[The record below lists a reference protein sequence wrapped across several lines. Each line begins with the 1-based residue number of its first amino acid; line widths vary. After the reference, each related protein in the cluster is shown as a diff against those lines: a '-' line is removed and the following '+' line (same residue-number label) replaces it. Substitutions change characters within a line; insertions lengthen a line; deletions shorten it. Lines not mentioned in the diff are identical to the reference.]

1 MMDATRRI
9 KSRVCADFKMRGFI
23 LRPEATKCL
32 VESLLSVSPTELDDI
47 IERVLDAVE
56 KQPLTSSMIELS
68 VVENAV
74 QDCFQS
80 CDETMSNVFNII
92 GAFDVPRYIYN
103 PERKKFVPLS
113 MTNHPTPGLCGI
125 ARDKAELFRERY
137 TILLQ
142 RTRRHELFTPPV
154 IGAAVVH
161 NQNKFQLKTIEA
173 LLGSTATLGGVIVLG
188 MITQLREGK
197 FYLEDPTG
205 TVELNMS
212 KAQFHNGL
220 YTEYSFVLAE
230 GWYEDSVFHVNG
242 FGTPPIEPSSATRAY
257 FGNINFFGGPSTT
270 SVKASV
276 KLKQLEEENDDAMF
290 VLVSDV
296 WLDNAEVME
305 KLNLMFSGYAAMPPT
320 CFIFC
325 GNFSSVPYGKGHVK
339 SLKESL
345 KVLADS
351 ICAHPNILN
360 NSRFVFVPGPEDPG
374 PGTIL
379 PRPPLAN
386 HITEEF
392 RQRVPFCAFTTNP
405 CRIQYCSQEIIVIRE
420 DLVNKMC
427 RNCVGLPNSNLD
439 IPNHFVR
446 SILSQAHL
454 APLPLYVTPVFWAY
468 DYALRVY
475 PVPDMVVF
483 ADKYD
488 PFNVTHSDCLCVN
501 PGSFLRS
508 GFTFKVY
515 YPANKTIEDSKL
527 QGL

>member
-1 MMDATRRI
+1 MDVARKI
-9 KSRVCADFKMRGFI
+9 KSKVSADFKMRGLI
-23 LRPEATKCL
+23 LRPEATKYM
-32 VESLLSVSPTELDDI
+32 VEVLQSVNASQLDDI

-56 KQPLTSSMIELS
+56 KQPLSSSMIELS

-74 QDCFQS
+74 QDCSQS
-80 CDETMSNVFNII
+80 SDDAINNVFNII

-103 PERKKFVPLS
+103 AERKKFVPIS
-113 MTNHPTPGLCGI
+113 MTSHPAPGLCGT

-137 TILLQ
+137 TILQQ
-142 RTRRHELFTPPV
+142 RTRRHELFTPPA
-154 IGAAVVH
+154 IGAAVVE

-173 LLGSTATLGGVIVLG
+173 LLGSTAKMGGVIVLG
-188 MITQLREGK
+188 MITQLKEGK
-197 FYLEDPTG
+197 YHLEDPTG
-205 TVELNMS
+205 TVELNIS

-220 YTEYSFVLAE
+220 YTESSFVLAE

-257 FGNINFFGGPSTT
+257 FGNINFFGGPSAT
-270 SVKASV
+270 SVKAST
-276 KLKQLEEENDDAMF
+276 KLKQLEEENEDAMF
-290 VLVSDV
+290 VVVSDV
-296 WLDNAEVME
+296 WLDSVEVME
-305 KLNLMFSGYAAMPPT
+305 KLNLMFSGYAALPPT

-325 GNFSSVPYGKGHVK
+325 GNFSSAPYGRTQIK

-351 ICAHPNILN
+351 ICAHPSIHSS
-360 NSRFVFVPGPEDPG
+360 SRFVFVPGPEDPG

-379 PRPPLAN
+379 PRPPLAD

-392 RQRVPFCAFTTNP
+392 RRRVPFSVFTTNP

-446 SILSQAHL
+446 TILSQAHL
-454 APLPLYVTPVFWAY
+454 TPLPLYVSPVFWAY
-468 DYALRVY
+468 DYTLRVY
-475 PVPDMVVF
+475 PVPDVVVF

-488 PFNVTHSDCLCVN
+488 PFSINHLDCLCVN
-501 PGSFLRS
+501 PGSFPKS

-515 YPANKTIEDSKL
+515 YPSNRTVEDSKL